1 MKEEAEILRILKNIM
16 YFSII
21 MLVVVVVI
29 GSILN
34 IHDKKE
40 TEKYLQSNEYKQL
53 IEKQEKCEHNY
64 VTTSSGMGR
73 GLKIYSKCSKCGKE
87 IK

>member
-1 MKEEAEILRILKNIM
+1 MEEYIEILRILKRIAISLM
-16 YFSII
+16 VALLI
-21 MLVVVVVI
+21 VI
-29 GSILN
+29 VMGNILN
-34 IHDKKE
+34 IYDKKE
-40 TEKYLQSNEYKQL
+40 REKYLNSDEYKQL
-53 IEKQEKCEHNY
+53 IEKQEKCNHNY

>member
-1 MKEEAEILRILKNIM
+1 MENLLRILKRFLGSLI
-16 YFSII
+16 FGLLIVIVLGTILSIH
-21 MLVVVVVI
+21 
-29 GSILN
+29 N
-34 IHDKKE
+34 EKE
-40 TEKYLQSNEYKQL
+40 REKYLNSNEYKQL

-64 VTTSSGMGR
+64 VTTSSGAGA